1 MYISSFNI
9 SGYRSLKDVKIP
21 GMLPVCI
28 FHGLNNTG
36 KSNILAALE
45 TIFRR
50 KLSIDETTTAAG
62 VTSPGAK
69 ESSFW
74 HGQIAGF
81 KDDFFQNGRED
92 ITFAVDI
99 TFSDSELDPFRGIL
113 SKLKPS
119 LKTNIKG
126 RLGKVPQVSLLKKNR
141 PKVLRLEGRITYRDE
156 NSANMVLQTAVFNR
170 EYIVYSS
177 DRTGK
182 RDFFPTVSE
191 TSSEE
196 KLRQFDQL
204 MGLLAN
210 SFALMP
216 ADRYLTGEHLPS
228 EESVQVPL
236 TAKTFKQWLF
246 SLSLSREGHSVFE
259 AIRSIITSAP
269 FPLGEISFCQEGREI
284 EIMVKD
290 RDIRLP
296 VSRLG
301 SGHQQ
306 LLYIVAHMVFHQK
319 KMLGI
324 EELEINLSPVAQRR
338 LFEKLKSF
346 VYQDSGLIS
355 QVIITSH
362 SDCFARRQDVRCYSI
377 EHDGQKTVVN
387 SWTQAAWN
395 RIFSPS
401 VMRQD

>member
-1 MYISSFNI
+1 MYISSLSI
-9 SGYRSLKDVKIP
+9 SGYRSLKDVKIA

-50 KLSIDETTTAAG
+50 KLSIDETTTAGG
-62 VTSPGAK
+62 VASPGAK

-74 HGQIAGF
+74 HGQITDF
-81 KDDFFQNGRED
+81 KDNFFQNGRED
-92 ITFAVDI
+92 ITFAVEI
-99 TFSDSELDPFRGIL
+99 TFADSELAPFKTIL
-113 SKLKPS
+113 SKLKRS

-126 RLGKVPQVSLLKKNR
+126 QQGKPTQVFLLKNNH

-156 NSANMVLQTAVFNR
+156 NSADMLLQKAVFNG
-170 EYIVYSS
+170 EYVVYTT
-177 DRTGK
+177 DKAGK
-182 RDFFPTVSE
+182 RDFFPTLAD
-191 TSSEE
+191 TGSEE
-196 KLRQFDQL
+196 KLRQFDRL
-204 MGLLAN
+204 MDLLAN

-216 ADRYLTGEHLPS
+216 ADRYLTGEHLPAEQS
-228 EESVQVPL
+228 AQIPL

-246 SLSLSREGHSVFE
+246 ALSLSRDGHSAFE
-259 AIRSIITSAP
+259 AIRTIIASEP
-269 FPLGEISFCQEGREI
+269 FSVGEVSFCQEGTEI

-290 RDIRLP
+290 RDMRLP
-296 VSRLG
+296 VTRLG

-306 LLYIVAHMVFHQK
+306 LLYIVAHMVFHRK

-324 EELEINLSPVAQRR
+324 EELEINLSPVAQKK
-338 LFEKLKSF
+338 LFEKLKSLI
-346 VYQDSGLIS
+346 YQSSGLIN

-362 SDCFARRQDVRCYSI
+362 SDYFARRQDVRCYSI

-387 SWTQAAWN
+387 GWSKAAWN
-395 RIFSPS
+395 KIFS
-401 VMRQD
+401 R